1 MTSAP
6 PRLPAL
12 AARLFAPAPV
22 VRWSGRAVAVGAAAV
37 AAGTVVSLLRHPGTV
52 ALDTVYAED
61 GSVFL
66 ADAVD
71 GSPIGAVTSSYAG
84 YYHLVPRLLAALASA
99 FPVSAAAAVLA
110 VSAAL
115 VTALLAVLVYVV
127 SAGHLASPVAR
138 VLVAAPVVVAPL
150 AQDEVP
156 NSIANLHWP
165 LLYTVFWLLIWT
177 PAGRAGRVLAP
188 VVVAATALSDILV
201 LVFLPLAAV
210 RLFVR
215 RDRYSAVLAGVLA
228 VGVAVQLSGL
238 ATGSSAREDISLD
251 PVQPITGYVLR
262 AVPAGLVGERW
273 LPEAGSDPLRLALA
287 ALAWLLLAAAALV
300 AVRRVTAPRWPLAAA
315 TIVHSVGLYALPVI
329 LTGIAPPR
337 YALAPTLLL
346 LVALVAALHP
356 GTTERSGVPLA
367 VLAVGYA
374 VVCALNLQVDTARD
388 DGPRW
393 SDELDNARTECLTTA
408 PGSVAVPITP
418 ADADWTAELRC
429 RHLDNQPQA
438 LPHVTE
444 PNTSETDSKT
454 LIIIRFATPV

>member
-1 MTSAP
+1 VTSP
-6 PRLPAL
+6 PATRVSSSGAF
-12 AARLFAPAPV
+12 AARLFVAAPAA
-22 VRWSGRAVAVGAAAV
+22 RWTGRGVALGFAAV
-37 AAGTVVSLLRHPGTV
+37 AAGTVASLLRHPGTI

-71 GSPIGAVTSSYAG
+71 GSPIGALASSYAG
-84 YYHLVPRLLAALASA
+84 YYHLVPRTLAALAAA
-99 FPVSAAAAVLA
+99 FPAPAAAAVLA
-110 VSAAL
+110 LSAAA
-115 VTALLAVLVYVV
+115 VTATLALLVYVA

-150 AQDEVP
+150 AQEEVP

-165 LLYTVFWLLIWT
+165 LLYTVFWLMIWT
-177 PAGRAGRVLAP
+177 PAGRAGRILAP
-188 VVVAATALSDILV
+188 AVVALTALSDILV

-210 RLFVR
+210 RLLVR

-228 VGVAVQLSGL
+228 VGIAIQLSGL
-238 ATGSSAREDISLD
+238 AAGSSARDDISLD
-251 PVQPITGYVLR
+251 PIQPISGYVLR

-273 LPEAGSDPLRLALA
+273 LPEAGADPLRLALA

-300 AVRRVTAPRWPLAAA
+300 AVRRISAPRWPLAAA
-315 TIVHSVGLYALPVI
+315 AAIHSIGLYALPVI

-337 YALAPTLLL
+337 YALAPALLL

-367 VLAVGYA
+367 VLATGYA
-374 VVCALNLQVDTARD
+374 LVCALNLQVDTARD

-393 SDELDNARTECLTTA
+393 SDEVDDARTECLTTA
-408 PGSVAVPITP
+408 PDSVDIPITP
-418 ADADWTAELRC
+418 AHANWTADLPCSYLR
-429 RHLDNQPQA
+429 P
-438 LPHVTE
+438 
-444 PNTSETDSKT
+444 
-454 LIIIRFATPV
+454 